1 MHHLSVE
8 ASLQTNNY
16 HNVVSTL
23 MELRAKPRLGNHS
36 LCMTAD
42 MQRGRIRGSFRID
55 TDLDSKEAVG
65 IQEDVGELETK
76 VTTQTKRTV

>member
-1 MHHLSVE
+1 
-8 ASLQTNNY
+8 
-16 HNVVSTL
+16 
-23 MELRAKPRLGNHS
+23 
-36 LCMTAD
+36 MTAD